1 MTETPPG
8 SRARLAAAR
17 THSHAAASAAT
28 LRPPMADLLEGFVA
42 RLRGPRRHLDAA
54 AVTFEAERRALV
66 GRRLIDLDADTLGA
80 VLARL
85 DADADGAAASIAALR
100 RRSDAALADA
110 DWREVEGLRGRA
122 VDLGRAFDEL
132 QELRRQVE
140 DARQQRIL
148 HDRLA
153 ARLGSQRR
161 RVLYDAF
168 IMALI
173 TAVIAILLFVEIAQ
187 PPAATV
193 VILDMIDIG
202 ACVIFLADFFWR
214 RSLADDRRW
223 FWRRHWIDF
232 ITSIP
237 LPSMHTLRLGRS
249 LRLVRFL
256 RLLRLARAVRV
267 LLFFWR
273 GMDKLAAAFDVRM
286 MRRSIAILVTVLFL
300 GALGIWLAEGGRR
313 AEGVESFEESLWW
326 SFTTVVTGGFGDIRN
341 PETLTGRLLTA
352 LLIIAGMVVVGI
364 FTATLT
370 SLLVREGDV
379 SGEILALEERM
390 LGELRRLR
398 ADLARLGGPRGD
410 AQGVDET
417 SPRDDL
423 AP

>member
-1 MTETPPG
+1 
-8 SRARLAAAR
+8 
-17 THSHAAASAAT
+17 
-28 LRPPMADLLEGFVA
+28 MAGLLERIVA
-42 RLRGPRRHLDAA
+42 RVRGPRRHLDAA
-54 AVTFEAERRALV
+54 ARTFEAERRALV
-66 GRRLIDLDADTLGA
+66 GRRLIDLDAVALAA

-85 DADADGAAASIAALR
+85 DAEAAEAAASLTSLR
-100 RRSDAALADA
+100 ERSDAALAEA
-110 DWREVEGLRGRA
+110 DWRSVEGLRGRA

-140 DARQQRIL
+140 DARQQRLL
-148 HDRLA
+148 HDRIA
-153 ARLGSQRR
+153 DRLGSPRR

-168 IMALI
+168 IMVLI

-193 VILDMIDIG
+193 VVLDMIDVG
-202 ACVIFLADFFWR
+202 ACVVFLADFFWR

-237 LPSMHTLRLGRS
+237 LPSMHTLRIGRS
-249 LRLVRFL
+249 LRLVRFI

-286 MRRSIAILVTVLFL
+286 MRRSIAILTSVLVL

-398 ADLARLGGPRGD
+398 GELARLGGGGGD
-410 AQGVDET
+410 PSAGEAA
-417 SPRDDL
+417 PAGDDP